1 MREPFDKLPKEKR
14 ELIIAL
20 SIEEFASKSY
30 ADAST
35 DDIARRSGI
44 AKGSLFYYFTNKKG
58 LYLYMLR
65 EVTSRVTKAI
75 GDIIT
80 TSDDPRRALTDRFY
94 ARISFCRENPMTVRF
109 IQRAAGELSEEVF
122 VEKQALMNAYI
133 DRYDSSSDEIIE
145 NFVTR
150 ATLKTDKETAS
161 DVLNMFW
168 TGISMY
174 MLDRHKQMPEM
185 TLDDPELLREKT
197 DRCFS
202 ALFEGLC
209 K

>member
-1 MREPFDKLPKEKR
+1 
-14 ELIIAL
+14 
-20 SIEEFASKSY
+20 
-30 ADAST
+30 
-35 DDIARRSGI
+35 
-44 AKGSLFYYFTNKKG
+44 
-58 LYLYMLR
+58 
-65 EVTSRVTKAI
+65 
-75 GDIIT
+75 
-80 TSDDPRRALTDRFY
+80 
-94 ARISFCRENPMTVRF
+94 
-109 IQRAAGELSEEVF
+109 
-122 VEKQALMNAYI
+122 MNAYI

-197 DRCFS
+197 DRCFG